1 MIRFG
6 GPVFMGTSKGAGAG
20 ESHGAR
26 ADDPAALAKAHKAKG
41 FRAAYAPRVALA
53 DTDRIREIRQAFAA
67 EDIMIAEVGYWEN
80 LLDTEPDER
89 EKTRQAMVDALVLAE
104 ALGARCAVNILGS
117 YCHGNGN
124 FSHAPENFSENAFD
138 DAVEIARTTIDSV
151 KPKSAFFSYEI
162 FPFNVVDSPEQ
173 IEKLLRAVDRQQF
186 GVHLDLVNLINCPRA
201 YWTSGDIMRECIER
215 FGDRIVSA
223 HAKDV
228 AMREPAISVIL
239 REVLVGEGNLD
250 IAANLRELDKL
261 PQEVPYMMEHLPDEA
276 TYDLAAKHIR
286 KVAAEEGITI

>member
-104 ALGARCAVNILGS
+104 ELGARCAVNILGS

-138 DAVEIARTTIDSV
+138 DAVEIARTTIDWC
-151 KPKSAFFSYEI
+151 
-162 FPFNVVDSPEQ
+162 
-173 IEKLLRAVDRQQF
+173 R
-186 GVHLDLVNLINCPRA
+186 
-201 YWTSGDIMRECIER
+201 
-215 FGDRIVSA
+215 
-223 HAKDV
+223 
-228 AMREPAISVIL
+228 
-239 REVLVGEGNLD
+239 
-250 IAANLRELDKL
+250 
-261 PQEVPYMMEHLPDEA
+261 
-276 TYDLAAKHIR
+276 
-286 KVAAEEGITI
+286 

>member
-1 MIRFG
+1 
-6 GPVFMGTSKGAGAG
+6 MGTSKGAGAG

-104 ALGARCAVNILGS
+104 ELGARCAVNILGS